1 MLLGVIHMVDSNSG
15 ATVFLLSLLGDGYAK
30 PLTQSLLTVTKGRRG
45 CNGLL
50 YSMAWG
56 YPVFDNITGLNQTA
70 KNSLPVNKLY
80 IL

>member
-1 MLLGVIHMVDSNSG
+1 MLLGVVRMVDSNSG

-30 PLTQSLLTVTKGRRG
+30 PLTQSLLTVPKGRRG

-50 YSMAWG
+50 CSMAWG
-56 YPVFDNITGLNQTA
+56 NPVFGNITGLNQTA
-70 KNSLPVNKLY
+70 KNSPPVNKLY

>member
-1 MLLGVIHMVDSNSG
+1 MVGSNSG
-15 ATVFLLSLLGDGYAK
+15 AKVFLPSSLGDGYAR
-30 PLTQSLLTVTKGRRG
+30 PLTQSLLTVIKGRRG

-56 YPVFDNITGLNQTA
+56 NPVFGNITGLNQTA
-70 KNSLPVNKLY
+70 KNSPPVNKLY